1 MTYKATKFTNACNS
15 VIIDLFPGL
24 LSQENK
30 PIVWQLLLQYLADQ
44 MDDGECPSA
53 AVHSGV
59 ASSKLDQLSRKKKE
73 NLRYLQDE
81 LCVSFSFLCHVFL
94 WGQGEFIDCLLSFFV
109 FQNLFKC
116 HCKINVWF
124 F

>member
-30 PIVWQLLLQYLADQ
+30 LIVWQFLLQYGGDQ
-44 MDDGECPSA
+44 VNGGRCPGA
-53 AVHSGV
+53 MMHSSI
-59 ASSKLDQLSRKKKE
+59 ACSKLEPLNRKKE

-81 LCVSFSFLCHVFL
+81 LCVSFSFLCNVFFL
-94 WGQGEFIDCLLSFFV
+94 FFFFRMGPGGIHRLPAEFLCILKPLQMPV
-109 FQNLFKC
+109 
-116 HCKINVWF
+116 
-124 F
+124 

>member
-30 PIVWQLLLQYLADQ
+30 PLVWQFLLQYVGDQ
-44 MDDGECPSA
+44 LTDGQRPGA
-53 AVHSGV
+53 MMHSSV
-59 ASSKLDQLSRKKKE
+59 TCSKLEPLNRKKE

-81 LCVSFSFLCHVFL
+81 LCVSLPSIRFSFL
-94 WGQGEFIDCLLSFFV
+94 
-109 FQNLFKC
+109 FKMGPGGI
-116 HCKINVWF
+116 H
-124 F
+124 